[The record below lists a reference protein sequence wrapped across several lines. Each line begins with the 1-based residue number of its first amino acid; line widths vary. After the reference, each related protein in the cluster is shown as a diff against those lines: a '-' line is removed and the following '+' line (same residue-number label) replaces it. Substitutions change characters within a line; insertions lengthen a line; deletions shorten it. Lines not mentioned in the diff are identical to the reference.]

1 MLDIGFMEL
10 LLIVVI
16 ALVVLGPERLPG
28 AVRTTAFWVGKL
40 RRSFQNAKDE
50 LERELNVDEIK
61 RQIHND
67 AVMQELEKTKASIDA
82 TMQQTIQRTMQQ
94 TMDTTDSA
102 PSQSEPSRVDEQ
114 PDRPEPEEDDNNKTQ
129 TP

>member
-10 LLIVVI
+10 LLIAVI
-16 ALVVLGPERLPG
+16 ALVVLGPERLPEV
-28 AVRTTAFWVGKL
+28 VRTTAFWVGKL

-67 AVMQELEKTKASIDA
+67 AVMQELEKTKASIDEA
-82 TMQQTIQRTMQQ
+82 MNQ
-94 TMDTTDSA
+94 TMETIDSA
-102 PSQSEPSRVDEQ
+102 PVQPEQ
-114 PDRPEPEEDDNNKTQ
+114 PQADEKSGKPGEHDNNKTQ